1 MEKPR
6 GDGALINGGFFVLSP
21 SVISEIDGD
30 STSWESEPLQR
41 LSAKG
46 QLMAYE
52 HAGFWQPMDT
62 LREKNLLENLWA
74 SGAALESMVVTPA
87 SPDPSFWRDRQ
98 VLVTGHTGFKGAWLC
113 YWLARMGARVVGLA
127 LPPNTDPNLF
137 SEAAIVSGVKSLV
150 VDIRDLEATRSGVIR
165 ARPEIV
171 FHLAAQPL
179 VLRSYQAPVETFSTN
194 VIGTAHVLESLRDL
208 PGVKVAVMITTDK
221 VYANREWVYP
231 YREEDPLGG
240 HDPYSASK
248 AACEIVISSY
258 RSSFLREQGVAVA
271 SARAGNVIGGG
282 DWSADRLIPDIAR
295 AWERGDS
302 VRIRRPNSVRPW
314 QHVLEPL
321 CGYLV
326 LAERLA
332 ADSISRTPITLALK
346 ARTSRP
352 SARSSNALGEP
363 IPTLAWNSTP
373 IPPPRMKRGF
383 FRLRL
388 PRRRRRSAWPRAGVS
403 AKPSNGRWSG
413 TALSLQARRQR
424 RFANAT
430 SQRFLVRHEW

>member
-1 MEKPR
+1 M
-6 GDGALINGGFFVLSP
+6 
-21 SVISEIDGD
+21 
-30 STSWESEPLQR
+30 
-41 LSAKG
+41 
-46 QLMAYE
+46 
-52 HAGFWQPMDT
+52 GFW
-62 LREKNLLENLWA
+62 RR
-74 SGAALESMVVTPA
+74 SVESLVVTPA
-87 SPDPSFWRDRQ
+87 SPDPAFWRGRQ

-113 YWLARMGARVVGLA
+113 YWLTRMGAVVVGLA

-137 SEAAIVSGVKSLV
+137 SEVLIGSRVESLI
-150 VDIRDLEATRSGVIR
+150 VDIRDLDATRSAIVG

-179 VLRSYQAPVETFSTN
+179 VLRSYKAPIETFSTN
-194 VIGTAHVLESLRDL
+194 VLGTAHVLESLREL
-208 PGVKVAVMITTDK
+208 PEAKVAVMITTDK

-302 VRIRRPNSVRPW
+302 VRIRRPDSVRPW

-332 ADSISRTPITLALK
+332 ADSNLADAYNFGPEGQDFAAVRSVLECARRTYPDARGEFDANPSTPHEAGLLSLEIAK
-346 ARTSRP
+346 AK
-352 SARSSNALGEP
+352 AALGV
-363 IPTLAWNSTP
+363 A
-373 IPPPRMKRGF
+373 PRWGLGEAIKRTMEWY
-383 FRLRL
+383 
-388 PRRRRRSAWPRAGVS
+388 RSFYAGEAGS
-403 AKPSNGRWSG
+403 ALCEGDIK
-413 TALSLQARRQR
+413 A
-424 RFANAT
+424 
-430 SQRFLVRHEW
+430 FLGEA

>member
-1 MEKPR
+1 MGLWR
-6 GDGALINGGFFVLSP
+6 R
-21 SVISEIDGD
+21 SV
-30 STSWESEPLQR
+30 ESL
-41 LSAKG
+41 
-46 QLMAYE
+46 
-52 HAGFWQPMDT
+52 
-62 LREKNLLENLWA
+62 
-74 SGAALESMVVTPA
+74 VVTPA
-87 SPDPSFWRDRQ
+87 SPEPQFWRGRR
-98 VLVTGHTGFKGAWLC
+98 VLVTGHTGFKGAWVC
-113 YWLARMGARVVGLA
+113 HWLTRMGARVVGLA

-137 SEAAIVSGVKSLV
+137 SEAAIGSRVESLT
-150 VDIRDLEATRSGVIR
+150 VDIRDLEATRSAIVG

-194 VIGTAHVLESLRDL
+194 VLGTTHVLESLRDL
-208 PGVKVAVMITTDK
+208 PDVKVAVMITTDK

-258 RSSFLREQGVAVA
+258 RSSFLREQGVAIA

-302 VRIRRPNSVRPW
+302 VRIRRPDSVRPW

-332 ADSISRTPITLALK
+332 AHSNLADAYNFGPEGQDLAAVRSIVECAKRTYPEARVEFDANPSTPHEAGLLSLEIAK
-346 ARTSRP
+346 AK
-352 SARSSNALGEP
+352 AALGVAP
-363 IPTLAWNSTP
+363 
-373 IPPPRMKRGF
+373 
-383 FRLRL
+383 
-388 PRRRRRSAWPRAGVS
+388 
-403 AKPSNGRWSG
+403 RWSLG
-413 TALSLQARRQR
+413 EAIKRTMEWYRSFSAGEAAKALCERDITA
-424 RFANAT
+424 
-430 SQRFLVRHEW
+430 FLGEA

>member
-1 MEKPR
+1 M
-6 GDGALINGGFFVLSP
+6 
-21 SVISEIDGD
+21 
-30 STSWESEPLQR
+30 
-41 LSAKG
+41 
-46 QLMAYE
+46 
-52 HAGFWQPMDT
+52 GFW
-62 LREKNLLENLWA
+62 RR
-74 SGAALESMVVTPA
+74 SVESLVVTPA
-87 SPDPSFWRDRQ
+87 SPDPAFWRGRQ

-113 YWLARMGARVVGLA
+113 YWLTRMGAVVVGLA

-137 SEAAIVSGVKSLV
+137 SEVLIGPRVESLI
-150 VDIRDLEATRSGVIR
+150 VDIRDLDATRSAIVG

-194 VIGTAHVLESLRDL
+194 VLGTAHVLESLRDL
-208 PGVKVAVMITTDK
+208 PGASVAVMITTDK

-231 YREEDPLGG
+231 YREDDPLGG

-248 AACEIVISSY
+248 AASEIVISSY

-295 AWERGDS
+295 AWERGNS
-302 VRIRRPNSVRPW
+302 VRIRRPDSVRPW

-332 ADSISRTPITLALK
+332 ADSNLADAYNFGPEGQDLAAVRSIVECARRTYPDARVEFDANTSTPHEAGLLSLEIAK
-346 ARTSRP
+346 AK
-352 SARSSNALGEP
+352 AALGV
-363 IPTLAWNSTP
+363 A
-373 IPPPRMKRGF
+373 PRWGLGQAIKRTMEWY
-383 FRLRL
+383 
-388 PRRRRRSAWPRAGVS
+388 RSFSAGEA
-403 AKPSNGRWSG
+403 AK
-413 TALSLQARRQR
+413 ALCERDI
-424 RFANAT
+424 T
-430 SQRFLVRHEW
+430 TFLGEA

>member
-1 MEKPR
+1 MGYWR
-6 GDGALINGGFFVLSP
+6 GAV
-21 SVISEIDGD
+21 
-30 STSWESEPLQR
+30 ESL
-41 LSAKG
+41 
-46 QLMAYE
+46 
-52 HAGFWQPMDT
+52 
-62 LREKNLLENLWA
+62 
-74 SGAALESMVVTPA
+74 VVTPA
-87 SPDPSFWRDRQ
+87 SPDPAFWRGRR
-98 VLVTGHTGFKGAWLC
+98 VLVTGHTGFKGSWLC
-113 YWLARMGARVVGLA
+113 YWLTRMGARVVGLA

-137 SEAAIVSGVKSLV
+137 SEAAIGSRVESLI
-150 VDIRDLEATRSGVIR
+150 VDIRDLEATRGAIVG

-179 VLRSYQAPVETFSTN
+179 VLRSYKAPIETFSTN
-194 VIGTAHVLESLRDL
+194 VLGTAHVLESLRDL
-208 PGVKVAVMITTDK
+208 PDVKVVVMITTDK

-248 AACEIVISSY
+248 AASEIVISSY

-302 VRIRRPNSVRPW
+302 VRIRRPDSVRPW

-332 ADSISRTPITLALK
+332 ADSNLADAYNFGPEGQDLAAVRSVVECARRTYPEARVEFDANPSTPHEAGLLSLEIAK
-346 ARTSRP
+346 AK
-352 SARSSNALGEP
+352 AALGV
-363 IPTLAWNSTP
+363 A
-373 IPPPRMKRGF
+373 PRWGLGEAVKRTMEWY
-383 FRLRL
+383 
-388 PRRRRRSAWPRAGVS
+388 RSFSAGE
-403 AKPSNGRWSG
+403 AGKALCERDI
-413 TALSLQARRQR
+413 TA
-424 RFANAT
+424 
-430 SQRFLVRHEW
+430 FLW

>member
-1 MEKPR
+1 MGYWHR
-6 GDGALINGGFFVLSP
+6 
-21 SVISEIDGD
+21 SV
-30 STSWESEPLQR
+30 ESVVVR
-41 LSAKG
+41 LA
-46 QLMAYE
+46 
-52 HAGFWQPMDT
+52 
-62 LREKNLLENLWA
+62 R
-74 SGAALESMVVTPA
+74 V
-87 SPDPSFWRDRQ
+87 DPTFWRGRK

-113 YWLARMGARVVGLA
+113 YWLTRMGARVVGLA
-127 LPPNTDPNLF
+127 LPPSTNPNLF
-137 SEAAIVSGVKSLV
+137 SEAAIGSRVESLI
-150 VDIRDLEATRSGVIR
+150 VDIRDLQATRR
-165 ARPEIV
+165 AIVGAKPEIV

-179 VLRSYQAPVETFSTN
+179 VLRSYKAPVETFSTN
-194 VIGTAHVLESLRDL
+194 VLGTVHVLESLRDL
-208 PGVKVAVMITTDK
+208 SDVTVAVMITTDK

-295 AWERGDS
+295 AWERGDY
-302 VRIRRPNSVRPW
+302 VRIRRPDSVRPW

-332 ADSISRTPITLALK
+332 ANSNLAD
-346 ARTSRP
+346 AYNMGP
-352 SARSSNALGEP
+352 EGQDFAPFARSSNAPGEP
-363 IPTLAWNSTP
+363 TPTLAWSSTP
-373 IPPPRMKRGF
+373 IPRPRMKRGF
-383 FRLRL
+383 FRLKSPKRK
-388 PRRRRRSAWPRAGVS
+388 RRSAWLRAGVS

-413 TALSLQARRQR
+413 IALSMPARREARFAKATSKPFWVRREWRLQR
-424 RFANAT
+424 RRDGASGSLHDRARPARR
-430 SQRFLVRHEW
+430 SSRFSVKAVLR